1 MKTDDLIQAI
11 ARDPALKSPP
21 PGRSV
26 WVALAVSVP
35 LALLLFLAMLG
46 PRPDIGTAVE
56 TLRFPLKFVLT
67 LTLAVAALA
76 LTLLLAIPGADW
88 HGRARWLWLAPA
100 LLVAAVIIELFVTPM
115 GDWPARWHGQNWLI
129 CLGSIPLLS
138 AAPLAGLLLAL
149 RNGAPDRPRLAGAIA
164 GLAAGGI
171 GATLYAAHC
180 PDDSP
185 LFVATWYVIAIAAIA
200 LIGAWLGARLLRW

>member
-11 ARDPALKSPP
+11 ASDPALKSPP
-21 PGRSV
+21 PRRSI
-26 WVALAVSVP
+26 WLALAVSVP
-35 LALLLFLAMLG
+35 LAILLFLAMLG
-46 PRPDIGTAVE
+46 PRPDIGTAIE
-56 TLRFPLKFVLT
+56 TVRFPLKFVLT
-67 LTLAVAALA
+67 VTLAVAALA

-88 HGRARWLWLAPA
+88 HGRARWLWLPPA
-100 LLVAAVIIELFVTPM
+100 LLIAAVVVELVVTPM
-115 GDWPARWHGQNWLI
+115 SDWPARWHGQNWLI
-129 CLGSIPLLS
+129 CLGSIPLFS
-138 AAPLAGLLLAL
+138 VAPLAGLLLAL

-185 LFVATWYVIAIAAIA
+185 LFVATWYVIAIAAVS
-200 LIGAWLGARLLRW
+200 LVGAWLGSRLLRW